1 MATKNKQ
8 VEQLKEML
16 PQYLDILGVS
26 TKGPFKC
33 LNPNH
38 MDKTPSMSFDAKDGR
53 HVHCFGCDATW
64 DIFDLIAV
72 NELKSPVIDGPDG
85 KPKVKYNFPE
95 AYNKALQVLNVD
107 DMPMAQSEHKQPE
120 N

>member
-1 MATKNKQ
+1 MVKDNNY
-8 VEQLKEML
+8 VEQLKGML

-26 TKGPFKC
+26 TTGPFKC

-38 MDKTPSMSFDAKDGR
+38 MDKTPSMSFDAKGGQ
-53 HVHCFGCDATW
+53 HVKCFSCNAYW

-85 KPKVKYNFPE
+85 KPKVEYSFSG

-107 DMPMAQSEHKQPE
+107 ARPNGSK
-120 N
+120 

>member
-1 MATKNKQ
+1 MVKDNNY
-8 VEQLKEML
+8 VEQLKGML

-53 HVHCFGCDATW
+53 HVHCFGCGATW

-85 KPKVKYNFPE
+85 KPKVEYSFSE
-95 AYNKALQVLNVD
+95 AYNKTLQVFNVD
-107 DMPMAQSEHKQPE
+107 AKPMTQSERT
-120 N
+120 